1 VEALARLLLSRYGV
15 LSRQVLALDGAA
27 VPWGELYS
35 LLSRL
40 EWRGEVA
47 RGAFVQ
53 GLAGAQFAREDV
65 LQRLGEEDEGW
76 VILSACDP
84 ATVWGAGSPFP
95 LAHPLDP
102 GWRLRRTPGNY
113 LVLRG
118 GLPVLA
124 VEAWGERLT
133 ALVELPPE
141 ELRRALSLLPELLK
155 GPARRLRVRTWNGAP
170 VRGSPVEEVLSN
182 LGFSRDPEA
191 MVLYRKY

>member
-1 VEALARLLLSRYGV
+1 
-15 LSRQVLALDGAA
+15 
-27 VPWGELYS
+27 
-35 LLSRL
+35 
-40 EWRGEVA
+40 VA

-65 LQRLGEEDEGW
+65 LRRLGKEDEGW

-84 ATVWGAGSPFP
+84 AIVWGAGSPFP

-133 ALVELPPE
+133 ALVEFPPE

-170 VRGSPVEEVLSN
+170 VRGSQVEEVLSS